1 VKHRAHARCLGE
13 NADEQAAKED
23 VRKPTSSK
31 MQDFM
36 PKIGRGFVHVLAVK
50 GVISMQK

>member
-1 VKHRAHARCLGE
+1 
-13 NADEQAAKED
+13 

-36 PKIGRGFVHVLAVK
+36 PKIGRDFIHISAEK
-50 GVISMQK
+50 GIFSMQKQRKIQEKNQGDLMFLMF